1 MRNYDEMCT
10 GGWLDQEAG
19 KNSHYFYNFRVVPT
33 MLQIEARHRE
43 TVVPLM
49 FVADDTRLTN
59 YSDDKKASPLY
70 ITIGNIPAP
79 EKTK

>member
-1 MRNYDEMCT
+1 
-10 GGWLDQEAG
+10 
-19 KNSHYFYNFRVVPT
+19 